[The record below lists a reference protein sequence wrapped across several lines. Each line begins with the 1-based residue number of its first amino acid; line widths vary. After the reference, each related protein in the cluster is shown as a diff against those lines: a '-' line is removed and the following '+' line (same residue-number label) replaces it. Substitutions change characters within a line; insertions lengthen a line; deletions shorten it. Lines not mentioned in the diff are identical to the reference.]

1 MCCMEKLAGI
11 MGNIRK
17 QCKSSPVMGL
27 GIHAQLLDS
36 SLKSVLHLD
45 IILTISY
52 ELNKV
57 Y

>member
-1 MCCMEKLAGI
+1 MEKLAGI